1 MTYCI
6 VISNWHIEMA
16 FQNGVSFWHIVLSY
30 RNGLSNCISDVEW
43 PFTLEIVFSNCMFEY
58 DFIGLDFK
66 MPFNI

>member
-1 MTYCI
+1 
-6 VISNWHIEMA
+6 MA

-43 PFTLEIVFSNCMFEY
+43 PFTLEIVFLNCMFEY
-58 DFIGLDFK
+58 EIIGLDFK